1 MSKTKNTKLI
11 WRLTKLPT
19 ADELLKLV
27 EAKII
32 TNEEAKEVLFSIET
46 EESVEVA
53 DLQAEIKFLKEVVER
68 LSKNQQPR
76 IIEVIREVE
85 RPWRTKPWFDPYYQW
100 SVNDGKVLCTTSNA
114 SGSEQLKSLAA
125 VSFSQL

>member
-1 MSKTKNTKLI
+1 MSTKNKTKLV

-19 ADELLKLV
+19 PEELLQLV

-32 TNEEAKEVLFSIET
+32 TQEEAKEVLFSTET
-46 EESVEVA
+46 EEDVQVA

-85 RPWRTKPWFDPYYQW
+85 KPWRTKPWFDPYYQW
-100 SVNDGKVLCTTSNA
+100 SANDGKVLCTTTNG
-114 SGSEQLKSLAA
+114 SGTEQMKSLAA
-125 VSFSQL
+125 VTFSQL

>member
-1 MSKTKNTKLI
+1 MSTKNKTKLI

-32 TNEEAKEVLFSIET
+32 TNEEAKEVLFSEETQEEIE
-46 EESVEVA
+46 VQDA
-53 DLQAEIKFLKEVVER
+53 KAEIKFLKELVEQ
-68 LSKNQQPR
+68 LSKNNQPR
-76 IIEVIREVE
+76 IIEVIREVN
-85 RPWRTKPWFDPYYQW
+85 KPFRNAGWFEPYYNW
-100 SVNDGKVLCTTSNA
+100 SLNDGRAYSTVCNA
-114 SGSEQLKSLAA
+114 SGTDQVKSLAA